1 MEPTAV
7 PVGGRAPDYEDSYHK
22 EVHGRLL
29 ESPLYYDL
37 RARQSHEDLFGG
49 VSDQEFTVFEFGIGL
64 GKNVVRLEHREGL
77 DVSAFARSFCSSK
90 GIRVFDDLGDVP
102 KEAYDRVLIS
112 HVLEHLEQP
121 AEVLREVRTLLREG
135 GELLIV
141 LPVERNRSAAV
152 EPDVHQHLYS
162 WTFQTLSNLL
172 ARTGYEVIENR
183 YRYGTMH
190 YRLRYLGRLH
200 YPSYDRL
207 VRSLG
212 RLLNRREMV
221 TRAGLASPGFAT
233 G

>member
-1 MEPTAV
+1 LVLLLEGDTGVRRSRGRPE
-7 PVGGRAPDYEDSYHK
+7 GGVRSRPHLPRARAP
-22 EVHGRLL
+22 
-29 ESPLYYDL
+29 
-37 RARQSHEDLFGG
+37 RATSGG
-49 VSDQEFTVFEFGIGL
+49 
-64 GKNVVRLEHREGL
+64 
-77 DVSAFARSFCSSK
+77 AARSANPAA
-90 GIRVFDDLGDVP
+90 GRRR
-102 KEAYDRVLIS
+102 AADR
-112 HVLEHLEQP
+112 P
-121 AEVLREVRTLLREG
+121 ARRADR
-135 GELLIV
+135 
-141 LPVERNRSAAV
+141 AADV
-152 EPDVHQHLYS
+152 EPAVHQHLYS